1 MDLCEFEVSQ
11 GYIVRHILRKI
22 NKKEFLAGRCEGS
35 DGRRGGGRKGGK
47 GERRMGGR

>member
-1 MDLCEFEVSQ
+1 MDLREFEASQ

-22 NKKEFLAGRCEGS
+22 NKKEFLAGGCEGS
-35 DGRRGGGRKGGK
+35 DSRRGGGRKRGK